1 VIWGTEYQIR
11 GISEGSGTA
20 PSENIMAPSNKASL
34 NIELFATGVERVR
47 GGSDTVSGS
56 EELGELIRASALPLR
71 LLNDAVVQYF
81 NGAAALDD
89 ETADEPSVLVPT
101 NTDGEMDLPRKIKV
115 QTGVLPRDAF
125 DGPPGWF
132 VGVIQ
137 REFDDGTWDD
147 LDKPLSREQL
157 LSNHTPEFVAKHE
170 KTSTEELN
178 EMARAPFCTQLE
190 EEAVRTFINFV
201 SSNRLFDHMGWVETK
216 EGNDI
221 LVSEPYGGDMSDF
234 QNLKALC
241 DQFGWRFKV
250 VGVSGHFPSA
260 TIRIEISPV
269 L

>member
-1 VIWGTEYQIR
+1 
-11 GISEGSGTA
+11 
-20 PSENIMAPSNKASL
+20 MASL
-34 NIELFATGVERVR
+34 NIELSKAGVDRVR

-81 NGAAALDD
+81 NGVGAPDA
-89 ETADEPSVLVPT
+89 ETADEPSVSVPT
-101 NTDGEMDLPRKIKV
+101 NIDGELDLPRRIAV

-132 VGVIQ
+132 VGAIQ
-137 REFDDGTWDD
+137 QEFDDGTWDD
-147 LDKPLSREQL
+147 LDKPLFREQL
-157 LSNHTPEFVAKHE
+157 LANHTPEFVAKHA

-178 EMARAPFCTQLE
+178 EMSRAPFCTQLE
-190 EEAVRTFINFV
+190 EEAVRTFANFV
-201 SSNRLFDHMGWVETK
+201 STNRLFDHWGWVETK

-221 LVSEPYGGDMSDF
+221 LVSEPYGGDMNDF

-241 DQFGWRFKV
+241 DQFGWRFRV
-250 VGVSGHFPSA
+250 IGVSGHFPSA
-260 TIRIEISPV
+260 TFRIEISPE

>member
-1 VIWGTEYQIR
+1 
-11 GISEGSGTA
+11 
-20 PSENIMAPSNKASL
+20 MASL
-34 NIELFATGVERVR
+34 NIELSKAGVDRVR

-56 EELGELIRASALPLR
+56 EELGELIKASALPLR

-81 NGAAALDD
+81 NGAAAPEDP
-89 ETADEPSVLVPT
+89 ETADEPEVWAPT
-101 NTDGEMDLPRKIKV
+101 NRDGDMDLPRRIRI
-115 QTGVLPRDAF
+115 QTAVLPRDTF

-132 VGVIQ
+132 VGAIQ
-137 REFDDGTWDD
+137 QEFDDGTWDD

-157 LSNHTPEFVAKHE
+157 LAHHTPEFVAKHE

-190 EEAVRTFINFV
+190 EEAVRTFTNFV
-201 SSNRLFDHMGWVETK
+201 STNRLFDHMGWVETK

-221 LVSEPYGGDMSDF
+221 LVSEPYGGNMKDF
-234 QNLKALC
+234 QNLRATC
-241 DQFGWRFKV
+241 DQFGWSYRV

-260 TIRIEISPV
+260 TFRIEISPE

>member
-1 VIWGTEYQIR
+1 
-11 GISEGSGTA
+11 
-20 PSENIMAPSNKASL
+20 MAPSNNKASL
-34 NIELFATGVERVR
+34 SIELLSTGVERVR

-81 NGAAALDD
+81 NGAAAPDS
-89 ETADEPSVLVPT
+89 ETADEPEALVPT
-101 NTDGEMDLPRKIKV
+101 DVDGERDLPRRIRI
-115 QTGVLPRDAF
+115 QTGVLPRDLF

-132 VGVIQ
+132 VGAIQ
-137 REFDDGTWDD
+137 QEFDDGTWND
-147 LDKPLSREQL
+147 LDKPVSREQL
-157 LSNHTPEFVAKHE
+157 LDNHTPEFVAKHA
-170 KTSTEELN
+170 KTSTEDLN

-201 SSNRLFDHMGWVETK
+201 SRNRLFDHMGWVEIK
-216 EGNDI
+216 EGVDI
-221 LVSEPYGGDMSDF
+221 LVSEPYHGSMDDF

-241 DQFGWRFKV
+241 DQLGWRFKV

-260 TIRIEISPV
+260 TFRIEISPE

>member
-1 VIWGTEYQIR
+1 
-11 GISEGSGTA
+11 
-20 PSENIMAPSNKASL
+20 MATL
-34 NIELFATGVERVR
+34 QIELSKQGVNNVR

-56 EELGELIRASALPLR
+56 EELGELIKASALPLR

-81 NGAAALDD
+81 NGPAAPEGS
-89 ETADEPSVLVPT
+89 ETVDEPEVLVPT
-101 NTDGEMDLPRKIKV
+101 NIDGEMDLPRKIRL
-115 QTGVLPRDAF
+115 QTAVLPRDLF

-132 VGVIQ
+132 VGAVQ
-137 REFDDGTWDD
+137 QQFDDGTWAD

-157 LSNHTPEFVAKHE
+157 LANHTPEFVAQHQ
-170 KTSTEELN
+170 KTTMEELN

-216 EGNDI
+216 EGSDV
-221 LVSEPYGGDMSDF
+221 LVSEPYGGDMKDF
-234 QNLKALC
+234 QNLKAIC
-241 DQFGWRFKV
+241 DQFGWRFRV

-260 TIRIEISPV
+260 TFRIEISPE